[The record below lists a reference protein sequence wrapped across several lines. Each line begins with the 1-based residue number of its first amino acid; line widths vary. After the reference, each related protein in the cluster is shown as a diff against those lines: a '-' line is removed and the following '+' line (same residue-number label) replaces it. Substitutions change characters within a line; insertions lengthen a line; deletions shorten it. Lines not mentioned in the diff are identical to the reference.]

1 MYVSI
6 ENCDGGFLI
15 EVRDHGTDETI
26 LSTTGQRDWKKVC
39 TSFVEVEGYVRQMFL
54 GKTDGK

>member
-15 EVRDHGTDETI
+15 EVRADRTDPT
-26 LSTTGQRDWKKVC
+26 LVVLGAQTDWKKVC
-39 TSFVEVEGYVRQMFL
+39 TSFVEVEAYVRQMFL
-54 GKTDGK
+54 GKT